1 MSSLAEDVEGWVD
14 VSLAQDGGVLKKVT
28 FEASADSS
36 TPEDGSEVRAHY
48 TGTLESDGSKFDS
61 SRDRGQEFKFRI
73 GQGQV
78 IRGWD
83 EGFASMKVGEK
94 AILKCREDY
103 AYGTQGSPPNIPPKA
118 TLLFDVEL
126 LGWEHPPKQKWE
138 MTPEEK
144 VEKAKDLK
152 AEGTENFKLKNWALA
167 AAAYGDAVGYLDEM
181 VQDGGDDELLGLFT
195 SCLGNAA
202 QCYINLEDY
211 AGAIGSAN
219 KVLEQDISNV
229 KCLYRRG
236 LSRMKLGLLAEAKKD
251 LMAAYKLEPDNKS
264 VKVALKKLKEA
275 SAATKAKEKK
285 AFGGMFGKVSMYNDK
300 ADNVVVFTGD
310 NPKVFFDITI
320 GGDPKGKIVMELY
333 ASVAPKTVENF
344 RCLCTGEKG
353 TGKLGKALHYKGS
366 IFHRVIS
373 NFMLQGGDITAGD
386 GTGGESIYGTQFNDE
401 NFKIKHSEP
410 FLLSM
415 ANAGPNTNSSQFF
428 ITTTETPHL
437 DGKHVVFGK
446 VIEGTDIVQEIENSP
461 TTNDKP
467 NADVVIAD
475 CGIHTPEE

>member
-1 MSSLAEDVEGWVD
+1 
-14 VSLAQDGGVLKKVT
+14 
-28 FEASADSS
+28 
-36 TPEDGSEVRAHY
+36 
-48 TGTLESDGSKFDS
+48 
-61 SRDRGQEFKFRI
+61 
-73 GQGQV
+73 
-78 IRGWD
+78 
-83 EGFASMKVGEK
+83 
-94 AILKCREDY
+94 
-103 AYGTQGSPPNIPPKA
+103 
-118 TLLFDVEL
+118 
-126 LGWEHPPKQKWE
+126 

-285 AFGGMFGKVSMYNDK
+285 AFGGMFGKVSLYNDK

-310 NPKVFFDITI
+310 NPKVFFDISKSTVSLLCVFHSYLRFLLYEILAI